1 MNSSKTCEFCEEPEH
16 IERPCPLQLVK
27 NWRKLQVTVPKL
39 SNYLYLIELSNA
51 FERLVE
57 SNTPDPQLSE
67 RHQSFINRLEEFF
80 QTQFPGSKLETY
92 GSCINGFSTGA
103 NCLDL
108 SLTFSTEIKETS
120 LDASHERGTGMI
132 ESVSKLLTNNET
144 VLEIQDIKLIYEKIP
159 VIIFVSNKDGLYVNL
174 SLSDPLRSAST
185 RLVKEYN
192 YYAPQLRTL
201 NIVFLT
207 IIKNCLNLHSR
218 ERGFS
223 SFTSS
228 LMLIYYLQQKGY
240 LPCLQEAYEGDT
252 KPEIIGNNCNV
263 WFQTDR
269 DVVAKIWRPPNDNI
283 TLAELWI
290 NFLKFYLFEF
300 DRNKYHV
307 NISSLK
313 PTEHTE
319 PIKYLSII
327 DPFLKSRNL
336 TATIKPKVFKML
348 FKLLYDTL
356 IYHSTD
362 RGMSPNYVT
371 WTESLFF
378 PAAYEKH
385 LDPILYI
392 LLDEKNP
399 SLRGYFNFY
408 TSRLDY

>member
-39 SNYLYLIELSNA
+39 PNYLYLIELSNA

-174 SLSDPLRSAST
+174 SLSDPL
-185 RLVKEYN
+185 
-192 YYAPQLRTL
+192 
-201 NIVFLT
+201 
-207 IIKNCLNLHSR
+207 NCLNLHSR

-371 WTESLFF
+371 WTE
-378 PAAYEKH
+378 
-385 LDPILYI
+385 
-392 LLDEKNP
+392 
-399 SLRGYFNFY
+399 
-408 TSRLDY
+408 